1 MLDSGCSRHMTE
13 NISYLI
19 DYEEIDRGY
28 VAFREQ
34 FWTTVNAKNIN
45 GEAQIHA
52 KVDGKKVIISEASI
66 MRDLRVG
73 KDLSSKIIPL
83 FPTMMVQAQEE
94 IGEGSVYPTNPHH
107 APIVIQPSTSQP
119 SRKHKSWKTKIKDT
133 KLPQTSVPI
142 EHVADEA
149 VNEEMDDCLEKATTT
164 ATSLDADLGG
174 GPRHQDTIRDT
185 TSQTRSENVSK
196 ISNDPLLVGVNT
208 PQNGKD
214 SLKLTELMELC
225 TNLQQRVFDLETTKT
240 SQTQE
245 ITSLKKRVKRLEKK
259 RRSTTHGLKR
269 LYKVRLSARV
279 ESSTDEKS
287 LGEEDAPKQGKISYI
302 DANQDIYLAKFFMEF
317 MEKRRKF
324 FAAKRT
330 AEKRNKPPTKAQ
342 QRKVVESTKKDKA
355 ETVQESSSKRAGDEL
370 EQERSKKQKVE
381 DDKESEELKN
391 D

>member
-1 MLDSGCSRHMTE
+1 
-13 NISYLI
+13 
-19 DYEEIDRGY
+19 
-28 VAFREQ
+28 
-34 FWTTVNAKNIN
+34 
-45 GEAQIHA
+45 
-52 KVDGKKVIISEASI
+52 
-66 MRDLRVG
+66 
-73 KDLSSKIIPL
+73 
-83 FPTMMVQAQEE
+83 MMVQAQEE
-94 IGEGSVYPTNPHH
+94 IGEGSADPTDPYHT
-107 APIVIQPSTSQP
+107 PIVIQPSTSQP

-133 KLPQTSVPI
+133 KLPQTSVPT
-142 EHVADEA
+142 EHVADKA

-164 ATSLDADLGG
+164 ATSLDAE
-174 GPRHQDTIRDT
+174 HQDTIRDT
-185 TSQTRSENVSK
+185 ISQTRSENVSK

-214 SLKLTELMELC
+214 ILKLTELMELC
-225 TNLQQRVFDLETTKT
+225 TNLQQIVFDLETTKT
-240 SQTQE
+240 SQAQE

-259 RRSTTHGLKR
+259 RRSITHGLKR
-269 LYKVRLSARV
+269 LYKVGLSARV

-287 LGEEDAPKQGKISYI
+287 LDEDIFGVNDQDDTLMFNADKDLQ
-302 DANQDIYLAKFFMEF
+302 DAEKAKFFMEF

-342 QRKVVESTKKDKA
+342 QRSLMCTYLKNIDGWKTRALKNKSFAKKAMKRVNMFVDMDTEVVESTKKGKA

-391 D
+391 V